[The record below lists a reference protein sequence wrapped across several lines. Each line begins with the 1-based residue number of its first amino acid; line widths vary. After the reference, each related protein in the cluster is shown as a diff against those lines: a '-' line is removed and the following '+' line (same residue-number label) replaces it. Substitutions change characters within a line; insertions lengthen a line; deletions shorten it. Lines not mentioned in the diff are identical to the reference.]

1 MVLQHL
7 LITRNAGRLWKV
19 LSGLYIRQ
27 QYLRRNQSILRR
39 LVTQRVSQ
47 VSRHNQTMA
56 SSSTQNKKLMVLD
69 VDCGCDDAQAIML
82 ALTRPNVQVLGIT
95 CVAGNVG
102 VDQVC
107 RNALR
112 VLKVFGRL
120 DVPVFRGADVPIL
133 GNHVDA
139 RYWHGQDG
147 MGDVPDPDPPGMELV
162 QSEHAVTA
170 LLRLSKEHPG
180 EITLV
185 AVAPLTNLALAVRM
199 DPEFPARLKE
209 LVIMG
214 GNINARGRVT
224 PTAEFNFA
232 YDSEAA
238 HMVLH
243 SFTCPVTDLPYE
255 ICRFS
260 AHCGISWD
268 EWDKIM
274 AIPTER
280 GKFHA
285 SILAKGVAREKA
297 QKVFSDFY
305 HSCDPFALMVA
316 ARPDIVLE
324 SEDVYATVELRGEVT
339 RGQMVCDYRGI
350 WKKEPNIRIVKKVDM
365 QAAKQMFWDAFQ

>member
-214 GNINARGRVT
+214 GNINGIGNIT
-224 PTAEFNFA
+224 PSAEFNFSC
-232 YDSEAA
+232 DPEAA
-238 HMVLH
+238 NMVLN
-243 SFTCPVTDLPYE
+243 SFQGLSIHIVPWEPCIDAMAIPY
-255 ICRFS
+255 
-260 AHCGISWD
+260 D